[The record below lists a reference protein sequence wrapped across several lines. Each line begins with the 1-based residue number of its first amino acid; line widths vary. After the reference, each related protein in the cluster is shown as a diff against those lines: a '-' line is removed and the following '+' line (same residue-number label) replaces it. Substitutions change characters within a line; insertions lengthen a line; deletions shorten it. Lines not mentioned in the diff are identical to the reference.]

1 MTLSVGKLIIFAQY
15 LKKDN
20 HTMKSDQFINKTK
33 IFFLKK
39 SYAKFGGRTSL
50 GSLFKKL
57 SIFHEEQPQIC
68 LLFLYD

>member
-39 SYAKFGGRTSL
+39 SYAKFGGKTIPRPLIIKIGHIS
-50 GSLFKKL
+50 GS
-57 SIFHEEQPQIC
+57 IV
-68 LLFLYD
+68 